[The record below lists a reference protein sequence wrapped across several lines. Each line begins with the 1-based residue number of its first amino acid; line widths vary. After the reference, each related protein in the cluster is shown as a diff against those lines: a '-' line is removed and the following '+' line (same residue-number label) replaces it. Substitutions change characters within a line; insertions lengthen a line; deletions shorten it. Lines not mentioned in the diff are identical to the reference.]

1 MHTSGSCSSTF
12 TRLQID
18 SPDSPSTHNRGG
30 PLGGLIA
37 LAMALLVVPVV
48 RGELLAQEGPDLGEY
63 PPESGY
69 QQPGYAQ
76 RPQPYGQQSYSQQE
90 YGDSGQADAQQ
101 GYGQM
106 RPLNAP
112 DLEQLVAPIALYPD
126 ALIAEVLTAS
136 TYPEQVAEADRWLR
150 AQGYAPPDQI
160 AAGADAQP
168 WDPSVKAL
176 TAFPQVLSQMDQNLH
191 WTSEL
196 GAAYY
201 NQPQDTLQ
209 AVQEMRQRARAAGN
223 LQSTPQEAVD
233 YEQGNIEV
241 SPVNP
246 QVVYVPSYNPW
257 SAYGEPVSPYPGFSA
272 LDAVGSFF
280 ASSFGPAAVRFGAG
294 IAMSA
299 FTQAPWGWLGW
310 GLNWLTQSVLFN
322 HSDYF
327 SHSATVADWGL
338 RNGGSRA
345 FSQRGAF
352 AGRGYGSSGN
362 FARYGRPNGEYGRA
376 RSQGFAR
383 TRNEDAYARNRSGES
398 RGYQTFGARYGRALG
413 ESNRGFQPAVARSQ
427 QYGSQQHGS
436 QHYGSQRYGSQ
447 GYGSQR
453 YGGSAYGSS
462 FRGGSNQSYGSRAG
476 ASYGSSMRANRGQD
490 RGFQR
495 SGFGNRYSASSR
507 NNGFAKSGKREHS
520 GGSHFGGGH
529 NTAKNF
535 GGGKSFSHGHSGGGG
550 HSSGHSGGHSHSGG
564 GGKHHH

>member
-1 MHTSGSCSSTF
+1 MHTSGSRSSTF

-18 SPDSPSTHNRGG
+18 SPDSLSTHSRGG
-30 PLGGLIA
+30 VPLRSLIA

-48 RGELLAQEGPDLGEY
+48 RGQLLAQEGPEIGEY

-76 RPQPYGQQSYSQQE
+76 QSQPYGQQSYPQQE
-90 YGDSGQADAQQ
+90 NGNSDQADAQQ
-101 GYGQM
+101 GYGQP
-106 RPLNAP
+106 PLNAQ
-112 DLEQLVAPIALYPD
+112 DLQQLVAPIALYPD
-126 ALIAEVLTAS
+126 ALIAQVLTAS
-136 TYPEQVAEADRWLR
+136 TYPEQVADADRWLR
-150 AQGYAPPDQI
+150 GQGYAPPDQI
-160 AAGADAQP
+160 AAGADAEP

-241 SPVNP
+241 SPASP
-246 QVVYVPSYNPW
+246 QMVYVPSYNPW
-257 SAYGEPVSPYPGFSA
+257 TAYGDPISPYPGFSL

-280 ASSFGPAAVRFGAG
+280 ASSFGSSAVRFGAG

-352 AGRGYGSSGN
+352 AGRGYGSSRN
-362 FARYGRPNGEYGRA
+362 FARYGRTNGEYGRA

-383 TRNEDAYARNRSGES
+383 TRTEDAYARNRSGES
-398 RGYQTFGARYGRALG
+398 HGYQTFGARYGRALG
-413 ESNRGFQPAVARSQ
+413 ESNRRFQPAVARSQ
-427 QYGSQQHGS
+427 QNGSQR
-436 QHYGSQRYGSQ
+436 YGSQRYGS
-447 GYGSQR
+447 
-453 YGGSAYGSS
+453 SAYGSS
-462 FRGGSNQSYGSRAG
+462 FRGESNQSRGSRAG
-476 ASYGSSMRANRGQD
+476 ANYGSSMRANRGHD
-490 RGFQR
+490 GSFQR

-507 NNGFAKSGKREHS
+507 SNGFAKSSGKREHS
-520 GGSHFGGGH
+520 GGGSHFGGGH

-550 HSSGHSGGHSHSGG
+550 HSGGHSHSGG